1 MSALSTR
8 DPFLQDNGA
17 AARQAD
23 AGGIN
28 RRIAMRLR
36 VALSVFAMC
45 LPLAVAQAADAGHT
59 APDLD
64 AQRLA
69 MSKLAFLVGKWHGE
83 GWIQGPNGRVVFHQT
98 ETIAM
103 LQDGLLLAIEGR
115 GFAPTDP
122 AKPRFQANALVSYND
137 GSGEYSFYSYAQGNS
152 GTFKAELLSPDTLR
166 WYPGPVRFT
175 ISVDASGHWRET
187 GEAPDG
193 KGGMVGFFEMNLQRD
208 P

>member
-1 MSALSTR
+1 MH
-8 DPFLQDNGA
+8 
-17 AARQAD
+17 
-23 AGGIN
+23 
-28 RRIAMRLR
+28 LR

-45 LPLAVAQAADAGHT
+45 LPLAVAQAADAGHA
-59 APDLD
+59 APDLH
-64 AQRLA
+64 AQTLA

-83 GWIQGPNGRVVFHQT
+83 GWINGERGRAEFHQT

-115 GFAPTDP
+115 GFAPADP
-122 AKPRFQANALVSYND
+122 VKPQFQANALVSYND
-137 GSGEYSFYSYAQGNS
+137 GSGEYSFYSYAQGRA
-152 GTFKAELLSPDTLR
+152 GTFKAELLSPGTLR

-175 ISVDASGHWRET
+175 ISVDASGHWHET

-193 KGGMVGFFEMNLQRD
+193 KGGMAGFFEMNLQRD